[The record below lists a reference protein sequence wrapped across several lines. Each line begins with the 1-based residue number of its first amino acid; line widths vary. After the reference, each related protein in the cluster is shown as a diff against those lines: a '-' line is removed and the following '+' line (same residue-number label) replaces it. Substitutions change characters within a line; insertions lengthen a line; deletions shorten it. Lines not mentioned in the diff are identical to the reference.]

1 MIEVSEANGGVV
13 RLSNSAFWGPCNQ
26 IAKIDGNGTVGFS
39 DCTFVQWGGK
49 QRDRPALQ
57 VNSGSLMV
65 SGCEF
70 RKPLKHIILGPN
82 VERAVITGNL
92 FAGPAQIENASKDN
106 TQIGL
111 NSESKVKGNG
121 SR

>member
-1 MIEVSEANGGVV
+1 MIEVAEANVGVV

-26 IAKIDGNGTVGFS
+26 IAKIDGKGTVGFS
-39 DCTFVQWGGK
+39 DCTFVEWGGK

-57 VNSGSLMV
+57 VDSGSLIV

-70 RKPLKHIILGPN
+70 RKALKHIVLGPN

-92 FAGPAQIENASKDN
+92 FDGPAHIENASRN
-106 TQIGL
+106 NVQIGL
-111 NSESKVKGNG
+111 NSASKAKGA
-121 SR
+121 R